1 MLSGYMIKWFRLH
14 MVKAMTDFE
23 KRVELA
29 CAIDKAR
36 FDRAM
41 GTKGEVI
48 LMTEQQL
55 KEISPSVALFVRTHN
70 DRVLNEERK
79 CQPQQTR

>member
-1 MLSGYMIKWFRLH
+1 
-14 MVKAMTDFE
+14 MTDFE
-23 KRVELA
+23 ERVELA

-55 KEISPSVALFVRTHN
+55 QEMSPSVALFVRTHN
-70 DRVLNEERK
+70 DRVLNEERN
-79 CQPQQTR
+79 CRPQQTR

>member
-1 MLSGYMIKWFRLH
+1 MADS
-14 MVKAMTDFE
+14 AE
-23 KRVELA
+23 RVELA
-29 CAIDKAR
+29 CAIDKAK

-55 KEISPSVALFVRTHN
+55 KEMSPSIALFVRTHN